1 MLFSILIFDFI
12 YVASCVCVRA
22 CVCTRARVW
31 VRECALR
38 VCVCSSMFGSLTPVC
53 GREIAQLCG
62 HREVRGRAIE
72 NQMSAGTQG
81 VVAIMAI
88 AGHSLLRADNR

>member
-1 MLFSILIFDFI
+1 MLYLVCVREYVFFIL
-12 YVASCVCVRA
+12 YLVCVCV
-22 CVCTRARVW
+22 CVCVC

-81 VVAIMAI
+81 VVAIVAI
-88 AGHSLLRADNR
+88 VGHSILRADNR

>member
-1 MLFSILIFDFI
+1 MLYL
-12 YVASCVCVRA
+12 VCVRA
-22 CVCTRARVW
+22 CVFFYIVSCVCARAC

-62 HREVRGRAIE
+62 HREVRGWAIE

-81 VVAIMAI
+81 FVAIVAI
-88 AGHSLLRADNR
+88 VGHSILRADNR